1 MFEGGLA
8 LGLKG
13 DDDKAHEDVHHE
25 EGNDDDV
32 DEVEECNDRPDKR
45 ETVNPLTHGLF
56 CSVKLMAEGHYGPV
70 KLISLYKDQSL
81 PVVVPGPNVYLVGV
95 YGNVQNPR
103 KFS

>member
-32 DEVEECNDRPDKR
+32 DEVEECNNRPDK
-45 ETVNPLTHGLF
+45 
-56 CSVKLMAEGHYGPV
+56 KLHC
-70 KLISLYKDQSL
+70 
-81 PVVVPGPNVYLVGV
+81 
-95 YGNVQNPR
+95 
-103 KFS
+103 